1 MTIDKAIEL
10 QELYLKSIMP
20 SHLTDLH
27 KAMKLGT
34 EALKWIK
41 AGRREGCYQCPPT
54 LPGETKQ

>member
-27 KAMKLGT
+27 KAMKLGI
-34 EALKWIK
+34 EALK
-41 AGRREGCYQCPPT
+41 RLQRERKYATCYADGL
-54 LPGETKQ
+54 LPGEGTE

>member
-20 SHLTDLH
+20 SHLTD
-27 KAMKLGT
+27 LGT